1 MKLQNLTVLFCLLCF
16 NSFGICDWVTLRGNF
31 QRTGFVASQLRP
43 PFRLA
48 WVRYFVNERIG
59 TCVEPIVADGKVFV
73 STHDGSVYAL
83 DAETGQ
89 PLWRFRAYGAF
100 LHSPAYAEGS
110 VIAAST
116 DGCLYALDAET
127 GQLRWFVFVGHGGFA
142 ASPTIDKGTVL
153 IGSRT
158 GKFVAVDL
166 SDGKIRWQRDF
177 EVPIRQTAS
186 TADGRIFV
194 TAEDLRV
201 RCLDIKT
208 GKVLWV
214 SKPLNGQTARDYYP
228 VIAKVNGKTFVII
241 RTNPVL
247 EMSHQIG
254 RDREFLCKIA
264 GIADGWQAIEA
275 WTRSEK
281 AKGLPDLWEREQT
294 AIIRYLQDNRDLQTF
309 FALDAETGEELPP
322 SPILWVA
329 GCQGV
334 GTPPVV
340 LPDGRLLVLYR
351 SAYGNWNLGVA
362 PLVALGLLDLT
373 KRRIMPLFH
382 AHGMTPPWNTFWG
395 TADESQN
402 FVVVGD
408 TVVIVH
414 QGTLSGFNL
423 RTGELFKIWGERDSW
438 GGFRNLPWARNEWH
452 GPARSGVAVWGNRIY
467 WQTGSR
473 ILCIVWGESGQ
484 PAEEVGIDGA
494 TVKTQTAPNLPQTSR
509 AFLRKQ
515 LESVVSE
522 ILSTRWMPLHLKP
535 GLGGSEVAFNDS
547 GELFEALAWA
557 YPHLTAD
564 LQRQVKDF
572 LAREWQ
578 IHPPF
583 AKSAWYP
590 PNEGNPREWFPVP
603 SELRKD
609 SGDLHHPFG
618 NLYAVWLWASRCG
631 EWERVRASWEAIR
644 SCLGEFA
651 ESGWQLNPER
661 GDLMA
666 NRYLASLIA
675 FRKLA
680 ERFGDSD
687 GAARAQRLIEAKQNA
702 LLAWWERS
710 AKQMSLPIFRDINE
724 WDAFIRDGDAL
735 FFRIVPHRAK
745 IALFHDLT
753 QEVAETVKREV
764 PEAVQQIWK
773 TFELLCPTWHLVG
786 EERQVH
792 YGERFVDPPDFSLN
806 AFKAY
811 AWLLDAPASE
821 LAKKIDIPFCRADLS
836 YAVKIALVLE
846 RSELR

>member
-1 MKLQNLTVLFCLLCF
+1 MGLRKSLLVFFILCF
-16 NSFGICDWVTLRGNF
+16 NRFGVCDWATLRGNP
-31 QRTGFVASQLRP
+31 QRTGFVASQPRP

-73 STHDGSVYAL
+73 TTHNGSVYAL

-89 PLWRFRAYGAF
+89 PLWRFRAHGAF

-110 VIAAST
+110 VIAASA

-186 TADGRIFV
+186 TADGRVFV

-281 AKGLPDLWEREQT
+281 AKGSPDLWEREQA
-294 AIIRYLQDNRDLQTF
+294 AIIRYLQDNRDFQTF

-373 KRRIMPLFH
+373 KRRIIPLFH
-382 AHGMTPPWNTFWG
+382 AHGMMPPWNTFWG
-395 TADESQN
+395 T
-402 FVVVGD
+402 
-408 TVVIVH
+408 
-414 QGTLSGFNL
+414 
-423 RTGELFKIWGERDSW
+423 
-438 GGFRNLPWARNEWH
+438 
-452 GPARSGVAVWGNRIY
+452 
-467 WQTGSR
+467 
-473 ILCIVWGESGQ
+473 
-484 PAEEVGIDGA
+484 
-494 TVKTQTAPNLPQTSR
+494 
-509 AFLRKQ
+509 
-515 LESVVSE
+515 
-522 ILSTRWMPLHLKP
+522 
-535 GLGGSEVAFNDS
+535 VAFNDS

-644 SCLGEFA
+644 SCLGEFT

-687 GAARAQRLIEAKQNA
+687 GAARAQRLIEATQNA

-710 AKQMSLPIFRDINE
+710 AKQMSLPVFRDINE

-735 FFRIVPHRAK
+735 
-745 IALFHDLT
+745 
-753 QEVAETVKREV
+753 
-764 PEAVQQIWK
+764 
-773 TFELLCPTWHLVG
+773 
-786 EERQVH
+786 
-792 YGERFVDPPDFSLN
+792 
-806 AFKAY
+806 
-811 AWLLDAPASE
+811 
-821 LAKKIDIPFCRADLS
+821 
-836 YAVKIALVLE
+836 
-846 RSELR
+846 

>member
-1 MKLQNLTVLFCLLCF
+1 MGLRKSLLVFFILCF
-16 NSFGICDWVTLRGNF
+16 NGFGVCDWATLRGNPL
-31 QRTGFVASQLRP
+31 RTGFVASQLRP

-59 TCVEPIVADGKVFV
+59 TCVEPIVANGKVFV
-73 STHDGSVYAL
+73 STHNGSVYAL

-89 PLWRFRAYGAF
+89 PLWRFRAHGAF

-110 VIAAST
+110 VIAASA

-186 TADGRIFV
+186 TADGRVFV

-254 RDREFLCKIA
+254 RDRELLCKIA

-281 AKGLPDLWEREQT
+281 AKGSPDLWEREQT
-294 AIIRYLQDNRDLQTF
+294 AIIRYLQDNRDFQTF

-373 KRRIMPLFH
+373 KRRIIPLFH
-382 AHGMTPPWNTFWG
+382 AHGMMPPWNTFWG
-395 TADESQN
+395 T
-402 FVVVGD
+402 
-408 TVVIVH
+408 
-414 QGTLSGFNL
+414 
-423 RTGELFKIWGERDSW
+423 
-438 GGFRNLPWARNEWH
+438 
-452 GPARSGVAVWGNRIY
+452 
-467 WQTGSR
+467 
-473 ILCIVWGESGQ
+473 
-484 PAEEVGIDGA
+484 
-494 TVKTQTAPNLPQTSR
+494 
-509 AFLRKQ
+509 
-515 LESVVSE
+515 
-522 ILSTRWMPLHLKP
+522 
-535 GLGGSEVAFNDS
+535 VAFNDS

-631 EWERVRASWEAIR
+631 EWERVRASWEAIQ

-651 ESGWQLNPER
+651 ESGWQLNPDR

-687 GAARAQRLIEAKQNA
+687 GAARAQRLIEATQNA

-710 AKQMSLPIFRDINE
+710 AKQMSLPVFRDINE

-764 PEAVQQIWK
+764 PEAVQRIWK